1 MVEDDDAWF
10 DCHEDDLWIFDK
22 LILSRKLGYVCGPI
36 DAYVPE
42 PDHYIVR
49 PCVNPA
55 GMGRGATIEYIE
67 RDTDHLPAGYFWC
80 EIFHGRHLSVDYYRG
95 NQKLVTEGFRNKD
108 NPLWKFN
115 RWLRVDDEIDYPD
128 ILNELKGNY
137 PTSNCE
143 FIGDNLIEV
152 HLRGNYE
159 MGKFSEIVPV
169 WEGEEQ
175 SIMEGYTYVEHKDF
189 NRLGFWKK

>member
-22 LILSRKLGYVCGPI
+22 LILSRKLGYICGPV

-67 RDTDHLPAGYFWC
+67 KDTDHLPVGYFWC
-80 EIFHGRHLSVDYYRG
+80 EIFQGRHLSVDYYHG
-95 NQKLVTEGFRNKD
+95 NQKLVTEGFRDKD

-137 PTSNCE
+137 PTINCE

>member
-22 LILSRKLGYVCGPI
+22 LILSRKLGYICGPV

-67 RDTDHLPAGYFWC
+67 KDTDHLPVGYFWC
-80 EIFHGRHLSVDYYRG
+80 EIFYGRHLSVDYYRG

-137 PTSNCE
+137 PTINCE

>member
-22 LILSRKLGYVCGPI
+22 LILSRKLGYICGPV

-67 RDTDHLPAGYFWC
+67 KDTDHLPVGYFWC
-80 EIFHGRHLSVDYYRG
+80 EIFQGRHLSVDYYHG
-95 NQKLVTEGFRNKD
+95 NQKLVTEGFRDKD

-137 PTSNCE
+137 PTINCE

-159 MGKFSEIVPV
+159 MGKFSEIIPV
-169 WEGEEQ
+169 WKGEEQ

>member
-36 DAYVPE
+36 DADVPE
-42 PDHYIVR
+42 PNYYIVR

-67 RDTDHLPAGYFWC
+67 KDTDHLPVGYFWC
-80 EIFHGRHLSVDYYRG
+80 EIFYGRHLSVDYYHG
-95 NQKLVTEGFRNKD
+95 NQKLVTEGFRDKD

-115 RWLRVDDEIDYPD
+115 RWLRVDDEIDFPS
-128 ILNELKGNY
+128 ILDELKGNY
-137 PTSNCE
+137 PTINCE
-143 FIGDNLIEV
+143 FIGDKLIEV

-159 MGKFSEIVPV
+159 MGKFSEIVPI

-175 SIMEGYTYVEHKDF
+175 PTMEGYTYVEHEDF